1 MSEKDK
7 KESGEIS
14 RRQFIAGAGMV
25 VGGAAV
31 GAAIAYP
38 LASGKEVEVQVDV
51 PKYVAPDG
59 TTFSTLAALTA
70 YIEGI
75 YGDGDGPAAV
85 VEGLATLNINGDI
98 MMVKVEPSWTL
109 AYVLR
114 EKLGLTG
121 TKRGCDVGNCGVCTV
136 IMDGR
141 PVLSCLVLC
150 AEAGEGQMIE
160 TIEGLARDGQLTSL
174 QQAMVENDATQ
185 CGFCT
190 PGQVMTATALLRL
203 NSSPDVAEIKEFMSG
218 TLCRCG
224 TQPNVIASILQVGS

>member
-1 MSEKDK
+1 MSEEDK

-38 LASGKEVEVQVDV
+38 IASGKEVEVQVDV

-70 YIEGI
+70 YIEDL
-75 YGDGDGPAAV
+75 YGDGDGPGAM
-85 VEGLATLNINGDI
+85 VEGLVTLNINGDV
-98 MMVKVEPSWTL
+98 MMTKIEPSWTL

-141 PVLSCLVLC
+141 AVLSCLVLC
-150 AEAGEGQMIE
+150 VEAAEGQTIE
-160 TIEGLARDGQLTSL
+160 TIEGLSKDGLTSL

-203 NSSPDVAEIKEFMSG
+203 NSSPNVDEIKEFMAG

-224 TQPNVIASILQVGS
+224 TQPNVIASILQAGS

>member
-1 MSEKDK
+1 MSEEKK

-59 TTFSTLAALTA
+59 TTFSTLAALTS
-70 YIEGI
+70 YIEGL
-75 YGDGDGPAAV
+75 YGGGGGGPVA
-85 VEGLATLNINGDI
+85 VEGLATLNINGDV
-98 MMVKVEPSWTL
+98 MMVKIEPSWTL

-150 AEAGEGQMIE
+150 AEAAEGQMIE
-160 TIEGLARDGQLTSL
+160 TIEGLARNGQLTSL

-218 TLCRCG
+218 NLCRCG
-224 TQPNVIASILQVGS
+224 TQPNVIASILQAGS